1 MVALI
6 HGFWATGTP
15 DPLRPSTD
23 RKRPSCERSVILGS
37 ARLSWIAAAD
47 SCVCIAMRQSDPV
60 PVKRVGVLSDDDGF
74 AAFYGAC
81 RTEVARAL
89 ILAIGDRDLGSEA
102 ADEAFARALERW
114 SDVKDYEN
122 PEGWVF
128 RVGLN
133 WAKSRLRR
141 RSVPTALLD
150 DGHHVDEL
158 PEPELL
164 EAVEQLPFGY
174 RSVVV
179 ARFFLDWS
187 IQQTAEALDLPEGT
201 VKSRQ
206 VRALKRLHKKLG
218 GSK

>member
-1 MVALI
+1 M
-6 HGFWATGTP
+6 G
-15 DPLRPSTD
+15 
-23 RKRPSCERSVILGS
+23 E
-37 ARLSWIAAAD
+37 
-47 SCVCIAMRQSDPV
+47 SDPV
-60 PVKRVGVLSDDDGF
+60 PVERVRLLSDTDGF
-74 AAFYGAC
+74 DAFYRAC

-89 ILAIGDRDLGSEA
+89 ILAVGDRDLGSEA
-102 ADEAFARALERW
+102 ADEALARALERW
-114 SDVKDYEN
+114 ADVKDYEN

-133 WAKSRLRR
+133 WARSRLRR
-141 RSVPTALLD
+141 KTVPTELLD
-150 DGHHVDEL
+150 GGHHYDEL

-164 EAVEQLPFGY
+164 EAVGELPFSH

-187 IQQTAEALDLPEGT
+187 IEQTAKALDLPEGT

-206 VRALKRLHKKLG
+206 VRALKHLDKKLG

>member
-1 MVALI
+1 MN
-6 HGFWATGTP
+6 
-15 DPLRPSTD
+15 
-23 RKRPSCERSVILGS
+23 E
-37 ARLSWIAAAD
+37 
-47 SCVCIAMRQSDPV
+47 SDPV
-60 PVKRVGVLSDDDGF
+60 PAKRASLSSDTDGF
-74 AAFYGAC
+74 AAFYRAC
-81 RTEVARAL
+81 RTDVARAL

-102 ADEAFARALERW
+102 ADEALARALERW
-114 SDVKDYEN
+114 ADVKDYEN

-133 WAKSRLRR
+133 WARSRLRR

-150 DGHHVDEL
+150 EGHHVDEL

-164 EAVEQLPFGY
+164 EAVEQLPFDH

-187 IQQTAEALDLPEGT
+187 IQETAAALDLPEGT

-218 GSK
+218 GSR

>member
-1 MVALI
+1 M
-6 HGFWATGTP
+6 
-15 DPLRPSTD
+15 DES
-23 RKRPSCERSVILGS
+23 
-37 ARLSWIAAAD
+37 D
-47 SCVCIAMRQSDPV
+47 SV
-60 PVKRVGVLSDDDGF
+60 PVKRAGLLSDDDGF

-114 SDVKDYEN
+114 ADVKDYEN
-122 PEGWVF
+122 PEGWVL

-141 RSVPTALLD
+141 RSVPTSLLD

-164 EAVEQLPFGY
+164 EAVEQLSFDH

-187 IQQTAEALDLPEGT
+187 IQHTAEALDLPEGT

-206 VRALKRLHKKLG
+206 VRAPLTKLSSG
-218 GSK
+218 PPPKPAGSKSEGTAGSADEEWASWHVSADPHRVRLAALTGASLRSGRFAQSHKMR